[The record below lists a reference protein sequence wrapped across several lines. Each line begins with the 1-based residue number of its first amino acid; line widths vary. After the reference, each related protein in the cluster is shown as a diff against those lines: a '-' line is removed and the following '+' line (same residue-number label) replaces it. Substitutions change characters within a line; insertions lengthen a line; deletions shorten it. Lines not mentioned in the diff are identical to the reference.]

1 MYEMLVYNVWWKIKW
16 DLQRICYANMDQAL
30 YQITMNLIL
39 SLQAFHILDPSQS
52 VHNIYRS
59 IVYLCKFYAD
69 LCKICCRLCRS
80 VADLLLIMQ
89 ICSRSAVDY
98 EDLFKFR
105 CNYSR
110 SVADLLQIMQFCHW
124 SAADYAD
131 LLKFRCN

>member
-80 VADLLLIMQ
+80 VADLLPVMQ
-89 ICSRSAVDY
+89 ICSRSAANY
-98 EDLFKFR
+98 ADLWQI
-105 CNYSR
+105 CCQLCR
-110 SVADLLQIMQFCHW
+110 SVADLLPVMQICSR
-124 SAADYAD
+124 SAANYAD
-131 LLKFRCN
+131 L